1 MQWLVTRALQLYQF
15 ALSPL
20 LPSACRFY
28 PTCSDYMRE
37 AVERHGV
44 LKGIWMGLRR
54 LARCHPFHAGGYD
67 PVR

>member
-1 MQWLVTRALQLYQF
+1 VQWLVNGALRSYKL
-15 ALSPL
+15 LISPF
-20 LPSACRFY
+20 LPSACRFL

-37 AVERHGV
+37 AVERHGAR
-44 LKGIWMGLRR
+44 KGTWMGLRR